1 MAKIDIAMDQSIIEQ
16 LGYTGEDGLVLLL
29 RVHLVRAIKEE
40 LTQRGWSQ
48 RQAAQVLG
56 VKQPRISEIMQ
67 LRIDQFSVEKLSKLL
82 YRLGKTVRLS
92 VSA

>member
-1 MAKIDIAMDQSIIEQ
+1 MAKIDIAIDQSIIEQ

-48 RQAAQVLG
+48 QQAAQVLG

>member
-48 RQAAQVLG
+48 QQAAQVLG

-82 YRLGKTVRLS
+82 YCLGKTVRLS

>member
-40 LTQRGWSQ
+40 LSQRGWSQ
-48 RQAAQVLG
+48 QQAAQVLG

-92 VSA
+92 VGA

>member
-1 MAKIDIAMDQSIIEQ
+1 MAKIDIATDQSIIEQ

-48 RQAAQVLG
+48 QQAAQVLG

>member
-48 RQAAQVLG
+48 QQAAQVLG
-56 VKQPRISEIMQ
+56 VKQPHISEIMQ